1 MRPVV
6 TAYQVHRLTWEVFGT
21 LTVADWPHGTPTGWI
36 GPRAQALASLCTGA
50 YRLSKRTPQRLLDDV
65 FNLPLSIGTLSHLE
79 AATTQALAAP
89 VEAARAYSQEQP
101 SAHLDETGW
110 REGGKRA

>member
-6 TAYQVHRLTWEVFGT
+6 TVYQVHRLTWEVFGT

-50 YRLSKRTPQRLLDDV
+50 YRLSKRLTQGLLADMLGV
-65 FNLPLSIGTLSHLE
+65 VMSLGTITNLEQAMANTLCE
-79 AATTQALAAP
+79 PVAGLAAASRP
-89 VEAARAYSQEQP
+89 
-101 SAHLDETGW
+101 T
-110 REGGKRA
+110 